1 MKKLLFNLLFIPLTL
16 FSQETKKQNSEP
28 VYKITTNEGQIIKA
42 KKYRINKKTR
52 NIDIQTIND
61 KLVRFKSRDIVSIK
75 QGKKEYLKKNNI
87 ERELNTFNNKF
98 IKTISYDEIRKT
110 PLLRYRNTLRTNEY
124 INKDGVSFKVG
135 DTIVIGKP
143 SNNNNLEGSTLV
155 KGATNNNFSYIGLGS
170 GISMFMGGGLMAN
183 EMMIGNRGKIVEI
196 KMFREGSK
204 NLYKPFATLHR
215 LNGSWLSFK
224 RDAKINIDLAF
235 ESGEIL
241 KYGYITRAQA
251 IAKLKEAKEL
261 LDLELID
268 REEYDAKKKKL
279 SKFILKKANK

>member
-1 MKKLLFNLLFIPLTL
+1 MKKLLFILLFIPLTL
-16 FSQETKKQNSEP
+16 FSQETKEESSEP
-28 VYKITTNEGQIIKA
+28 VFVITIKDGQIIKA
-42 KKYRINKKTR
+42 IKYRENKKTR
-52 NIDIQTIND
+52 NIDIQTIDN

-75 QGKKEYLKKNNI
+75 QGEKEYLKKNNK

-98 IKTISYDEIRKT
+98 IETISYDEIRKT
-110 PLLRYRNTLRTNEY
+110 PFLRYRNTLRTNEY

-196 KMFREGSK
+196 KMFRGGSK

-241 KYGYITRAQA
+241 KYGFITRRQA
-251 IAKLKEAKEL
+251 INQLKEAKEL
-261 LDLELID
+261 LDLGLYTQ
-268 REEYDAKKKKL
+268 EEYDE
-279 SKFILKKANK
+279 LKKELTPIIMNNNN